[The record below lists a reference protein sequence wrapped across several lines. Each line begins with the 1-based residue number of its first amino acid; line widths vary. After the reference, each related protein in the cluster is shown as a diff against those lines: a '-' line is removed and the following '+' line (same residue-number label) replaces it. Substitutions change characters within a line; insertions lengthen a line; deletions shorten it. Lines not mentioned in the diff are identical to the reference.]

1 MISPFR
7 LEFETE
13 DYAGRLVCLRTTTW
27 VQHIVPYHPQMFG
40 NQQTIAETLK
50 SPDEVYAQRR
60 ANRRNLV
67 YWKRQEIDQLN
78 PWLKVVTKLVD
89 SRAHPRITGMN
100 GRQNGWIGVRLG
112 RFGSDR
118 D

>member
-1 MISPFR
+1 MMSPFR

-40 NQQTIAETLK
+40 NQQAIAETLK

-89 SRAHPRITGMN
+89 SK
-100 GRQNGWIGVRLG
+100 RQRYEICTAFTLRDKTAEGDRLWPQP
-112 RFGSDR
+112 
-118 D
+118 